1 MNYELVYILS
11 PKLSDED
18 AEKKAK
24 DLTEKF
30 KENITEIVL
39 EDFWGK
45 RDLAYPINKFEHGY
59 YVMLQFKAEKDS
71 INKIE
76 AKIKLDDEIIRHLIV
91 KKDDFAPMKK
101 EEEKADE
108 ANNSEKID
116 DIGKEEKAEV
126 SEILEKNDLESEE
139 TTKDAATT
147 ETQKSEGLEETEK
160 AKGDPKKKERKKTKA
175 DISDLDKKLDDILD
189 SEIDD

>member
-18 AEKKAK
+18 AEKKSK

-30 KENITEIVL
+30 KDDIAEVVL

-45 RDLAYPINKFEHGY
+45 RDLAYPIDKFEHGY

-76 AKIKLDDEIIRHLIV
+76 SKIKLDDEIIRHLIV
-91 KKDDFAPMKK
+91 KKDDFAPMNKD
-101 EEEKADE
+101 EEKSQEADMP
-108 ANNSEKID
+108 EKTND
-116 DIGKEEKAEV
+116 AE
-126 SEILEKNDLESEE
+126 
-139 TTKDAATT
+139 
-147 ETQKSEGLEETEK
+147 
-160 AKGDPKKKERKKTKA
+160 
-175 DISDLDKKLDDILD
+175 
-189 SEIDD
+189 